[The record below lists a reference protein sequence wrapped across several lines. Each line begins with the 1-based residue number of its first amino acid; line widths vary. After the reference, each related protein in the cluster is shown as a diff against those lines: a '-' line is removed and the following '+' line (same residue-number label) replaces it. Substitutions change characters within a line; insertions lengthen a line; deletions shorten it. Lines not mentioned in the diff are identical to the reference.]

1 MKKLGFTI
9 VELIVTVAVIGIL
22 ASITIVA
29 YNGAQAQARDADRIS
44 DLHEIADAIKL
55 YRTKAGH
62 DVQTVGGV
70 KADCGRYENPPT
82 NTIPMG
88 GGSSNAGA
96 GWFNYETT
104 STTNYSVSVL
114 HCLTFKGYLN
124 DSFVDPTGCA
134 STTGTAAPGYTC
146 TKTGYAYMKY
156 TCTYNGDTISIIY
169 ARLETKDES
178 SKLTSFD
185 GGANTCSSNTVAA
198 SPYFMNYMV
207 IAD

>member
-1 MKKLGFTI
+1 MKKQGFTI
-9 VELIVTVAVIGIL
+9 VELLVIIVVIGIL
-22 ASITIVA
+22 STISVFA
-29 YNGAQAQARDADRIS
+29 YNGVQASARDADRIS
-44 DLHEIADAIKL
+44 DLEGIADAIKM
-55 YRTKAGH
+55 YRAKEGH
-62 DVQTVGGV
+62 DIQTIGGV
-70 KADCGRYENPPT
+70 KADCGRYET
-82 NTIPMG
+82 DGVTPMG
-88 GGSSNAGA
+88 GGSGNAGA

-104 STTNYSVSVL
+104 STTNYSVSLL

-124 DSFVDPTGCA
+124 ESFVDPTGCA
-134 STTGTAAPGYTC
+134 STTGTPAPGYTC

-156 TCTYNGDTISIIY
+156 TCTYNGETISIIY

-178 SKLTSFD
+178 SKLTGFN

>member
-1 MKKLGFTI
+1 MKKQGFTI
-9 VELIVTVAVIGIL
+9 VELIVIIVVIGIL
-22 ASITIVA
+22 STISVFA
-29 YNGAQAQARDADRIS
+29 YNGVQANARDAARIA
-44 DLHEIADAIKL
+44 DLEGIADAIKL
-55 YRTKAGH
+55 YRTKVGH

-70 KADCGRYENPPT
+70 KADCGRYET
-82 NTIPMG
+82 DGTTPMG
-88 GGSSNAGA
+88 GGSSNAGS

-114 HCLTFKGYLN
+114 HCLTFKGYLD

-134 STTGTAAPGYTC
+134 STAGVAAPGYTC

-156 TCTYNGDTISIIY
+156 SCTYQGQTITIIY

-178 SKLTSFD
+178 AKLTSFNN
-185 GGANTCSSNTVAA
+185 GVNTCGSIFVSSA
-198 SPYFMNYMV
+198 PYYMNYMV